1 MAPVF
6 ASAPS
11 THDKLGADIK
21 SLLKDNGGMWE
32 LSGDGKAIEIGWE
45 FGGFNKAW
53 AFMNAVAQEAKDA
66 KHHPEWS
73 NTYNRVIVRW
83 TTHQDRETKQSG
95 LTPLDVRLAARTQE
109 LAREHGAKKAL
120 AVSSDSGTDGA
131 KAQIDKLDGCSAC
144 RP

>member
-53 AFMNAVAQEAKDA
+53 VSQAAQ
-66 KHHPEWS
+66 
-73 NTYNRVIVRW
+73 
-83 TTHQDRETKQSG
+83 
-95 LTPLDVRLAARTQE
+95 PL
-109 LAREHGAKKAL
+109 
-120 AVSSDSGTDGA
+120 VSVS
-131 KAQIDKLDGCSAC
+131 
-144 RP
+144 RM